1 MTSPGEDHQFAFHK
15 IARQFAHLFGVSN
28 EAMRVRLENL
38 GLLLRHFP
46 KQHAFQRL

>member
-1 MTSPGEDHQFAFHK
+1 MTSPDEEYQFAFNK
-15 IARQFAHLFGVSN
+15 IAREFARLFCVSN